1 MKYFEVSCEIRPFS
15 EDAADVLSAQLAEI
29 GFESFSQTESGL
41 LAYIQQS
48 AWNEDEM
55 RQVVR
60 NFCLPEVEIRYTK
73 AEAPDEDWNQV
84 WEEEGFQPVLVSD
97 EIVVHDVKHADVPQ
111 VKYDIVITPRL
122 AFGTGSHETTRLIL
136 RTLAQLDLA
145 GKHIIDAGTGTG
157 ILAIMAMKRGASYV
171 FAYDI
176 DEWSVENTK
185 DNLLLNKIYKNVN
198 VEVGASYMLKG
209 QPKADLLIA
218 NINRNI
224 LLEDLPQ
231 FAKVVKDKGKMIL
244 SGFYQ
249 PDVDTLTEAALQ
261 HGFFPINM
269 ECEGDW
275 AMLLF
280 EADALGRRDV

>member
-1 MKYFEVSCEIRPFS
+1 MRYS
-15 EDAADVLSAQLAEI
+15 EAIFKIQPNNEAAGDVLAASLAEI
-29 GFESFSQTESGL
+29 GFDTFVPNDEGLTAYVQTAALDVEAVGAAVADFPLPGVDISF
-41 LAYIQQS
+41 
-48 AWNEDEM
+48 
-55 RQVVR
+55 
-60 NFCLPEVEIRYTK
+60 EIHDV
-73 AEAPDEDWNQV
+73 PDENWNAT
-84 WEEEGFQPVLVSD
+84 WESEHHFEPIELTNGKSFK
-97 EIVVHDVKHADVPQ
+97 IV
-111 VKYDIVITPRL
+111 PRQ
-122 AFGTGSHETTRLIL
+122 AFGSGEHATTKMMIRM
-136 RTLAQLDLA
+136 LASLDVNGCSA
-145 GKHIIDAGTGTG
+145 IDAGCGTG
-157 ILAIMAMKRGASYV
+157 VLSLAAVELGAAHV

-176 DEWSVENTK
+176 DEWSVENAK

-261 HGFFPINM
+261 HGFFPIDM